1 VPCDSFNDV
10 PVRVINVSH
19 SSAKLASGIIIADL
33 QPVEVVESCLSELP
47 TSLPSEETSAK
58 VRGVTAQLDEEV
70 PEFIQRMINGVH
82 ASLPETTILALQSLL
97 VAYQDVFSRSENDL
111 GITDIVEHNID
122 TGDARPIRQQLRR
135 FPPAHVEAISE
146 HVDNMLSQG
155 VIAACSPWASNIV
168 LVRKKTTR
176 TVAVLIIDSSTQ

>member
-1 VPCDSFNDV
+1 M
-10 PVRVINVSH
+10 RVINVSH

-155 VIAACSPWASNIV
+155 VIEPACSPWASNIV
-168 LVRKKTTR
+168 LVRKKTIR
-176 TVAVLIIDSSTQ
+176 TVVVSIIDSSTR